1 MTMMLTLL
9 MTMSF
14 TFLWLNHPISMGI
27 SIITQTIIVAT
38 ISGIMLESFWY
49 SYIIVI
55 TMLSGMLVLFIYMA
69 SVSSN
74 EKFNPSIKL
83 TIFSLIMTIL
93 GMTWQSSNFNLDND
107 LMMNVPKMSEV
118 VSLNNLFNCKTKNIT
133 LLMVL
138 YLLFTMITVSS
149 IVNISEGPLRMFK
162 K

>member
-1 MTMMLTLL
+1 MLLTLL

-14 TFLWLNHPISMGI
+14 MYLWLNHPISVGI
-27 SIITQTIIVAT
+27 SIIAQTIIVAMIT
-38 ISGIMLESFWY
+38 GILLKSFWY

-74 EKFNPSIKL
+74 EKFYPSIKL
-83 TIFSLIMTIL
+83 TILLLTITV
-93 GMTWQSSNFNLDND
+93 MSMIWQLSNYNLDND
-107 LMMNVPKMSEV
+107 FMMNTPKMSEV
-118 VSLNNLFNCKTKNIT
+118 MSLNSLFNCKTKMIT
-133 LLMVL
+133 MLMVL
-138 YLLFTMITVSS
+138 YLLFSMITVSS